1 MSESTAHAEVEMLDI
16 IKQKINEDRH
26 KWFFQTPE
34 LCMLF
39 SHWAAQYE
47 TNQLTAEELEA
58 FEGLKERVPTR
69 TF

>member
-1 MSESTAHAEVEMLDI
+1 MYKRDTLESLSFLLPKGMSESTAHAEVEMLDI
-16 IKQKINEDRH
+16 IKQKINEDRL

-47 TNQLTAEELEA
+47 TN
-58 FEGLKERVPTR
+58 
-69 TF
+69 